1 MFFYL
6 NGIGGRKVHEAAN
19 HATGHRHP
27 QPVDAAI
34 FAVKSGL
41 LRVRRSLADLIGGQ
55 VQRRVRAAEVAGVV
69 LAEIAT
75 PLYTESDPNERA
87 LQLGKV
93 QNLRVGARAL
103 DGTVIAAGEVFSFWA
118 QMGPPVRARG
128 FVAGRELRQGCLI
141 PTIAGGLCQLSNSL
155 YQAAKRSGCEIVERH
170 GHTAPI
176 ANSPF
181 PPGEDATVFWNYV
194 DLRFRA
200 RRPIVVSVHLSRDEL
215 IVRMVAR

>member
-1 MFFYL
+1 MVFYL
-6 NGIGGRKVHEAAN
+6 NGIGGRKVHGDI
-19 HATGHRHP
+19 GHKHP
-27 QPVDAAI
+27 QLVDAAI

-41 LRVRRSLADLIGGQ
+41 LRVRRSLTDLVGGQ
-55 VQRRVRAAEVAGVV
+55 AQRRRRASAAEGIV

-103 DGTVIAAGEVFSFWA
+103 DGTVIAAGEIFSFWA
-118 QMGPPVRARG
+118 QMGQPTRARG
-128 FVAGRELRQGCLI
+128 FVEGRELRQGCLI
-141 PTIAGGLCQLSNSL
+141 PTVAGGLCQLSNSL

-200 RRPIVVSVHLSRDEL
+200 RRPVLLSVRLSRDEL
-215 IVRMVAR
+215 IVRVVAQ